1 MVSVKYIFMI
11 NVSMP
16 SSDFSRSVVMPF
28 SDCVESVSLNHT
40 TWVGNVRHSNQVLC
54 YPFKAHKFVHEFKII
69 MSLIPFSQG
78 LQGGCFH
85 SGCRVTFGNIR
96 KALNKHKSSNFCS
109 NVTEQLRTEQDRLKH
124 DCTDQ

>member
-28 SDCVESVSLNHT
+28 SDCVESISLNHT
-40 TWVGNVRHSNQVLC
+40 TWGGNVRDSNRVLC
-54 YPFKAHKFVHEFKII
+54 CPFKALLFGHEFKII
-69 MSLIPFSQG
+69 LILIPFSQG

-85 SGCRVTFGNIR
+85 SGRQVTFGNIR
-96 KALNKHKSSNFCS
+96 KALNKQFSSVG
-109 NVTEQLRTEQDRLKH
+109 NVTEQLRTGQIE
-124 DCTDQ
+124 T